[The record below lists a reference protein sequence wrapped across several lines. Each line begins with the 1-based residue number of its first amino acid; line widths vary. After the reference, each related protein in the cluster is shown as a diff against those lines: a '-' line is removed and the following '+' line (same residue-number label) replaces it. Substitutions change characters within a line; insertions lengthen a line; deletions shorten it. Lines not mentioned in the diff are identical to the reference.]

1 MLKNDGWV
9 VLEPY
14 TDLPTVH
21 FNSQSIL
28 EETMI
33 VLERREIDHSKKYHF
48 PVAAFKLKEWYRPY
62 CRSIYKIYQSAAKI
76 I

>member
-48 PVAAFKLKEWYRPY
+48 PVAAFKLKE
-62 CRSIYKIYQSAAKI
+62 
-76 I
+76 